1 MLPNLQIYQKGTV
14 NKFGAGLR
22 MNKQMEQK
30 KELRSKSRQPQVDEA
45 QGIKWVKSGLFNKM

>member
-45 QGIKWVKSGLFNKM
+45 QGIK